1 MAEDD
6 PKERRNFT
14 LSPDSIELLEKL
26 ATRAN
31 QSRSAYLDELI
42 RVTAAKERSPSLSW
56 LTGVTR
62 SPV

>member
-1 MAEDD
+1 MARETIGDEA
-6 PKERRNFT
+6 KERRNFT

-42 RVTAAKERSPSLSW
+42 RVTAAKER
-56 LTGVTR
+56 VK
-62 SPV
+62 